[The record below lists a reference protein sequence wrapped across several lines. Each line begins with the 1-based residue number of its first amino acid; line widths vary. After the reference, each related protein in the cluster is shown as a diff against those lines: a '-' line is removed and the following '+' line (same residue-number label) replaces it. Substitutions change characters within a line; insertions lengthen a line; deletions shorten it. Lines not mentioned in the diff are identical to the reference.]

1 MRLGCEDAGAM
12 RHADDY
18 REETEPAMTESGAKS
33 ILKIMCP
40 ACGRKLD
47 VTELESF
54 SEHPCPHC
62 QVPFKVP
69 KWHEGILLED
79 ILHEEPGKTVYR
91 ALDPTL
97 DREACV
103 KVLTADGCF
112 QQSQLDDF
120 LAAARRM
127 AAVNHVGVAAV
138 YSCGTVGNTAYAVTK
153 YMSSV
158 AWRDLG
164 GSPEV
169 IRNIARQALAALEA
183 ADAQGLAHG
192 GIRPENLLINGDGQ
206 LLVTDFGVSAVLG
219 RCMSDDPYAS
229 PEVIAGAPP
238 SRAGDIYSLG
248 VCLYRQATGHFPGGD
263 DIAAWRSGA
272 VPLFP
277 AKEYNPAL
285 PVKVS
290 DILAQ
295 MLAPSA
301 ADRPRQFSDIL
312 GAFQGDGGLR
322 RNVTFKMPE
331 GGLASMKGARPA
343 RTTSR
348 LGMVLNI
355 LIVIGVIFL
364 ALLGGLYALSVKQ
377 GRGILN
383 ADGRVDWQAIGG
395 MLWHREP
402 SQAPD
407 VPAPVEQ
414 ALRVT
419 LPPACLAS
427 RPRPPD
433 LDFMAEPEANRQYL
447 AQIPED
453 LREREKERLRIL
465 GGSMDYLL
473 KMMRFVGYDRGDEAQ
488 IEMRDGSRLRG
499 VIPYASEKGFI
510 LRRRGEA
517 SNGSEL
523 LPIHAFSQAQI
534 WDIFAF
540 YAEKRA
546 EMASGKKLPVRDR
559 EEIFDEY
566 LRLALLCDW
575 YNDEAKAQ
583 EYVRAALD
591 TMPSQ
596 RERLAF
602 FFPDLKEPSE

>member
-1 MRLGCEDAGAM
+1 
-12 RHADDY
+12 
-18 REETEPAMTESGAKS
+18 MTESGAKT

-54 SEHPCPHC
+54 SQHPCPHC
-62 QVPFKVP
+62 KVPFKVP
-69 KWHEGILLED
+69 KWYQGILLED
-79 ILHEEPGKTVYR
+79 ILHGEPGKAVYR

-103 KVLTADGCF
+103 KVLTAGERF

-120 LAAARRM
+120 LAATRRM

-138 YSCGTVGNTAYAVTK
+138 YSCGEVDNTVYAVTK
-153 YMSSV
+153 YMKSV
-158 AWRDLG
+158 PWRDLG
-164 GSPEV
+164 DSPEV

-192 GIRPENLLINGDGQ
+192 GIRPQNLLINDDGQ
-206 LLVTDFGVSAVLG
+206 LLVTDFGVSAALG
-219 RCMSDDPYAS
+219 QRMSDDPYAS

-248 VCLYRQATGHFPGGD
+248 VCLYHQATGHFPGGG

-272 VPLFP
+272 APLFP

-312 GAFQGDGGLR
+312 GSFQSDGGFR
-322 RNVTFKMPE
+322 KSVTLKMPE
-331 GGLASMKGARPA
+331 GGLASVKDARPV

-348 LGMVLNI
+348 LGLVLNI

-364 ALLGGLYALSVKQ
+364 VLLGGLYALSVKQ

-383 ADGRVDWQAIGG
+383 AEGRIDWQAIGSI
-395 MLWHREP
+395 LRRREP
-402 SQAPD
+402 N
-407 VPAPVEQ
+407 PAPVVSVVP
-414 ALRVT
+414 ALAEET
-419 LPPACLAS
+419 LCPALPPACLEA

-433 LDFMAEPEANRQYL
+433 LDFTADPQANREYL
-447 AQIPED
+447 ALVPEE

-465 GGSMDYLL
+465 GSSMDYLL

-488 IEMRDGSRLRG
+488 IEMRDGSRIQG

-510 LRRRGEA
+510 LRQRGEG

-523 LPIHAFSQAQI
+523 VPISAFSQAQI

-546 EMASGKKLPVRDR
+546 EMASGKRLSARDR
-559 EEIFDEY
+559 EEIFHEY
-566 LRLALLCDW
+566 LRLAILCDW
-575 YNDEAKAQ
+575 YNDETKAQ
-583 EYVRAALD
+583 EYVQAALD
-591 TMPSQ
+591 TMPSK
-596 RERLAF
+596 REQLAF
-602 FFPDLKEPSE
+602 FFPDVKEPSE